1 VNGKKAQLET
11 SADNRG
17 GFHVGILSREFKALG
32 GLVEC
37 GSFCDQPGAVRFFN
51 QLARHFK
58 YLIE

>member
-11 SADNRG
+11 SADDRG
-17 GFHVGILSREFKALG
+17 VFRVGILSIEFKALG
-32 GLVEC
+32 GSVEC
-37 GSFCDQPGAVRFFN
+37 GSFCGQPGAVRFFN